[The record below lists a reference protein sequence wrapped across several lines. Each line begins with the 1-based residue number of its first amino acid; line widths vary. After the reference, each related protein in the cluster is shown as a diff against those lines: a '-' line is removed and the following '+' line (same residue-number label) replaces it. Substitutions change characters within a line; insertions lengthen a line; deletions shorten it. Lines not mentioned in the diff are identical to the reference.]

1 MDIDRMEFKVN
12 NLKERVE
19 ELCDKSSAYVRYI
32 VLSVLGL
39 VISLGNIISNM
50 LFGFDNLYEHGDFI
64 IYMLIFS
71 SFAFFMIRAMKRDV
85 DRDHLIAKSSY
96 MSALIEIENMKNKS
110 ETSTE

>member
-50 LFGFDNLYEHGDFI
+50 YLVLI
-64 IYMLIFS
+64 IYM
-71 SFAFFMIRAMKRDV
+71 
-85 DRDHLIAKSSY
+85 
-96 MSALIEIENMKNKS
+96 NMVILLFIC
-110 ETSTE
+110 